1 MRHTISILAL
11 GLALG
16 TSLCAAAA
24 MAEPVQTSSRQIPV
38 FRPGSESAV
47 FGSFE
52 YLGGIEISSSTALF
66 GAWSSVRI
74 LPGGRD
80 FIGVLDTGH
89 WMTGRIERD
98 AGGRLAGLADVAIV
112 PMSDARGRLDQGKA
126 SMDAESLAIRDGQ
139 AIVGFEQRHR
149 VDVYALPV
157 METGRPLRTLSLPF
171 PVGRLRGNGGL
182 ETLAASPVS
191 SPLAGGLVTVSERS
205 VDAKGDLYAGILDG
219 PLKGAFKVAR
229 HDEFDVTDGA
239 FLPNGDLLLL
249 ERRFGLATG
258 IGMRIRRIDAKVLKP
273 GAVVDGKIVFE
284 AGYSDQIDNMEGL
297 DVVTLDGG
305 EVRVIVVSDDN
316 HSILQRNV
324 MLEFRVID

>member
-1 MRHTISILAL
+1 MKHPMSTLAL

-16 TSLCAAAA
+16 ASLFAAHAL
-24 MAEPVQTSSRQIPV
+24 AEPVTIGSGQIPV
-38 FRPGSESAV
+38 FRPGSEGAV

-52 YLGGIEISSSTALF
+52 FLGGIEMSSSTALF
-66 GAWSSVRI
+66 GAWSSVRF
-74 LPGGRD
+74 LAGGRD

-89 WMTGRIERD
+89 WMSGRIERD
-98 AGGRLAGLADVAIV
+98 AAGRLSGLADVAIV
-112 PMSDARGRLDQGKA
+112 PMTDARGLQDQGKS
-126 SMDAESLAIRDGQ
+126 SMDAESLAVRDGQ

-157 METGRPLRTLSLPF
+157 LEAGRPLRTLPLPF

-182 ETLAASPVS
+182 ETLAVSPVASP
-191 SPLAGGLVTVSERS
+191 LGGGLVTVSERS
-205 VDAKGDLYAGILDG
+205 VDAKGALYAGILDG
-219 PLKGAFKVAR
+219 PLKGVFKIAR
-229 HDEFDVTDGA
+229 HDDFDVTDGA
-239 FLPNGDLLLL
+239 FLPDGDLLLL

-258 IGMRIRRIDAKVLKP
+258 IGMRMRRIDAKALKP
-273 GAVVDGKIVFE
+273 GAVVDGDIVFE

-297 DVVTLDGG
+297 DVVTLENG

-316 HSILQRNV
+316 HSILQRNL